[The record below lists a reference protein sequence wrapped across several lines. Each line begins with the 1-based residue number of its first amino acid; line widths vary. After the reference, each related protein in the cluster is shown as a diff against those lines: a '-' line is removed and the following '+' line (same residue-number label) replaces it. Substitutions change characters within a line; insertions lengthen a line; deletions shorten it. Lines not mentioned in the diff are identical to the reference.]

1 LPDFTP
7 ISLQQPPQRAGIVTK
22 AERWRNRPDI
32 SGSRKEITIFVE
44 GHSHDSG
51 ISQRGRGAR
60 QVQPICCVECF
71 LHTITM
77 MNIDINIQHPDT
89 THESHRGESKNLGWY
104 FNNSKIA
111 KTISFT

>member
-1 LPDFTP
+1 MTLG
-7 ISLQQPPQRAGIVTK
+7 SVRRG
-22 AERWRNRPDI
+22 ER
-32 SGSRKEITIFVE
+32 GKE
-44 GHSHDSG
+44 
-51 ISQRGRGAR
+51 
-60 QVQPICCVECF
+60 VQPICCVECF